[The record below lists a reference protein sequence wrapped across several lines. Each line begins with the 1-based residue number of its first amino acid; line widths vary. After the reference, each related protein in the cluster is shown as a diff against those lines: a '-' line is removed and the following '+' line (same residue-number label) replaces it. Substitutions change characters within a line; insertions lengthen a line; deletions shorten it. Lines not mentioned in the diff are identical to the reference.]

1 MRSGAPSRTPAFLG
15 HHCPKKH
22 RAARARPRLVIFGF
36 SRLWRRV
43 AGLPPHP
50 PRGSRLG
57 NSRGPFELQLEGGV
71 GEGSAKACWAVI
83 STIVVPRGSAERPQW
98 DSIRSVA
105 LQLAIKPRSGRT
117 RIPLRR
123 TILLTRVPHLRSPK
137 TSSPQDAEGHEDKD
151 GRGRQEDELFSM
163 ERSPSETERHT
174 GQPRGES
181 LKLRL
186 LASQTHSFRTSF
198 SQCGGTTRSVGLPL
212 RCPQTCQY
220 GMPGTPLA
228 RCLTHSRPPRPLR
241 HPR

>member
-117 RIPLRR
+117 RIPLRC
-123 TILLTRVPHLRSPK
+123 TILLTHVLHLRSPRHPARKMPKDTRTK
-137 TSSPQDAEGHEDKD
+137 TGAGGKKMNFSPW
-151 GRGRQEDELFSM
+151 RGL
-163 ERSPSETERHT
+163 PA
-174 GQPRGES
+174 
-181 LKLRL
+181 KLRGIPG
-186 LASQTHSFRTSF
+186 SQE
-198 SQCGGTTRSVGLPL
+198 V
-212 RCPQTCQY
+212 
-220 GMPGTPLA
+220 
-228 RCLTHSRPPRPLR
+228 SR
-241 HPR
+241 